1 MSNPKKPGLEK
12 LTNSRSKMLSA
23 AAVLLLSPLA
33 LLSTHSAL
41 AQKKS
46 APAAKSAPAPRAS
59 APAAKSTSSSGA
71 KTGSSGGASH
81 TASSGAGS
89 KTAAG
94 GAAGGKGNTGSGS
107 KAASN
112 VKAPP
117 GGKVTETKNGV
128 VAKNSAGKVTEFKG
142 NNGHEAKFGSN
153 GKVKEVKAGNM
164 TISHGPGNMRRS
176 VVENRETHTR
186 FVAEGHGRGYIE
198 HRYEYGGHAYYARGY
213 YYHGGYYRNYYHPYY
228 YGGVQLYGYAPAYFY
243 PTAYYG
249 WAYNP
254 WPAPAPYAWGWGG
267 APWYGYYGAYFNPYP
282 VYPAPNY
289 WLADYMIAATLQAAF
304 IANAENANV
313 HMPELPAGPQFVL
326 ASYSVARH
334 GGANAML
341 AAADAGSAPA
351 LSTEVKKSIAD
362 EIQLDLAA
370 EKAKPASAD
379 GAAVGN
385 LGTLL
390 ADNKPHVFVAGA
402 AITATSGSQDCSIT
416 EGDVLS
422 LPSAPAKDAES
433 ANLTVLA
440 SKSTDCAKSNTVAVQ
455 LTDLQDMYNHL
466 LTNIDKGLG
475 EMKDNP
481 GKGGIPAPP
490 ADATAGSKEAPY
502 VAAAPAPEKNGSAE
516 LDAQATEAAKTEQQV
531 LAEANE
537 ADGSGGAVASGG
549 SAGTAPGNAVAPPS
563 KMETI
568 TLGQTIAEVVAM
580 KGQPKNILNFAAK
593 QIYVYPDMKITFVKG
608 KISDVN

>member
-1 MSNPKKPGLEK
+1 MSSTEK
-12 LTNSRSKMLSA
+12 YKLSTLKMLSA
-23 AAVLLLSPLA
+23 AAVLLMSSLA
-33 LLSTHSAL
+33 LFAVPGAA
-41 AQKKS
+41 AQSKKS
-46 APAAKSAPAPRAS
+46 APAPKSAPAKSS
-59 APAAKSTSSSGA
+59 APAKATPSTAAKGSTSASG
-71 KTGSSGGASH
+71 SH
-81 TASSGAGS
+81 TASS
-89 KTAAG
+89 T
-94 GAAGGKGNTGSGS
+94 SGS
-107 KAASN
+107 KAAGSSAAGTKGGSKAAVGT
-112 VKAPP
+112 VKTNPNGTKSVQTSKGEVTKSAS
-117 GGKVTETKNGV
+117 GKP
-128 VAKNSAGKVTEFKG
+128 VAFKG

-153 GKVKEVKAGNM
+153 GKVKEVHAGNM
-164 TISHGPGNMRRS
+164 TVTHGPGNMRRS

-186 FVAEGHGRGYIE
+186 MVSEGHGRGYIE

-213 YYHGGYYRNYYHPYY
+213 YSHGGYYRNYYHPYY
-228 YGGVQLYGYAPAYFY
+228 YGGVQVYGYVPSYYY

-267 APWYGYYGAYFNPYP
+267 APWYGYNAAYFSPYP
-282 VYPAPNY
+282 VYPAPSY

-304 IANAENANV
+304 VAQSENASAQV
-313 HMPELPAGPQFVL
+313 HELPAGPQFVL

-334 GGANAML
+334 GGVNYAL
-341 AAADAGSAPA
+341 AAADAGAAPA
-351 LSTEVKKSIAD
+351 LSPDIKKSISD

-370 EKAKPASAD
+370 RKSQPPNAD
-379 GAAVGN
+379 NSSVGN

-390 ADNKPHVFVAGA
+390 ADNKPHIFVAGSA
-402 AITATSGSQDCSIT
+402 VVATSGGQDCNIT

-422 LPSAPAKDAES
+422 LPSAPAKDSEN

-440 SKSTDCAKSNTVAVQ
+440 SKSSDCSKGNTVAVPI
-455 LTDLQDMYNHL
+455 TDVQEMYNSL
-466 LTNIDKGLG
+466 LASVDKGLG
-475 EMKDNP
+475 EMKDNA

-502 VAAAPAPEKNGSAE
+502 AAAAPPPEKDGSAQ
-516 LDAQATEAAKTEQQV
+516 LDAQSTEAAKTEQQV

-537 ADGSGGAVASGG
+537 ADGSDSGAVASGG
-549 SAGTAPGNAVAPPS
+549 SAGTAEGNAVAAPG
-563 KMETI
+563 KTETI

>member
-1 MSNPKKPGLEK
+1 MSSSEK
-12 LTNSRSKMLSA
+12 FHSLNSKMFSA
-23 AAVLLLSPLA
+23 AAVLLVTSFA
-33 LLSTHSAL
+33 VFSAPTAS

-46 APAAKSAPAPRAS
+46 APAAKSAPAPKAA
-59 APAAKSTSSSGA
+59 APAAKSTPSTGA
-71 KTGSSGGASH
+71 KTGTTGSASH
-81 TASSGAGS
+81 TAAAGAGN
-89 KTAAG
+89 KTAGA
-94 GAAGGKGNTGSGS
+94 GAASGKEGERSSTKSTTS
-107 KAASN
+107 

-117 GGKVTETKNGV
+117 GGSTKVTKSGV
-128 VAKNSAGKVTEFKG
+128 VAKDSSGKVTEFKG

-164 TISHGPGNMRRS
+164 TISHGPGNVRRS

-213 YYHGGYYRNYYHPYY
+213 YYHGGYYRTYYHPYY

-254 WPAPAPYAWGWGG
+254 WPAPAPYAWGWGA
-267 APWYGYYGAYFNPYP
+267 APWYGYYGAYFAPYP

-304 IANAENANV
+304 IANAENADV

-341 AAADAGSAPA
+341 AAADAGSAPV

-440 SKSTDCAKSNTVAVQ
+440 SKSTDCAKNNTVAVQ

-475 EMKDNP
+475 DMKDNP

-490 ADATAGSKEAPY
+490 AEAVAGSKEAPY
-502 VAAAPAPEKNGSAE
+502 VAAAPAPEKDGSAK
-516 LDAQATEAAKTEQQV
+516 LDAQASEAAKTEQQV

-549 SAGTAPGNAVAPPS
+549 SAGTASGNAVAPPA

>member
-1 MSNPKKPGLEK
+1 
-12 LTNSRSKMLSA
+12 
-23 AAVLLLSPLA
+23 
-33 LLSTHSAL
+33 
-41 AQKKS
+41 
-46 APAAKSAPAPRAS
+46 
-59 APAAKSTSSSGA
+59 
-71 KTGSSGGASH
+71 
-81 TASSGAGS
+81 
-89 KTAAG
+89 
-94 GAAGGKGNTGSGS
+94 
-107 KAASN
+107 
-112 VKAPP
+112 
-117 GGKVTETKNGV
+117 
-128 VAKNSAGKVTEFKG
+128 VTEFKG
-142 NNGHEAKFGSN
+142 NNGHEAKFSSN
-153 GKVKEVKAGNM
+153 GRVKEVHAGNM
-164 TISHGPGNMRRS
+164 TVTHGPGGRS
-176 VVENRETHTR
+176 RSIVENRETHTR
-186 FVAEGHGRGYIE
+186 FIAEGRGRGYIE

-282 VYPAPNY
+282 VYPAPAY

-304 IANAENANV
+304 VAAAENANV
-313 HMPELPAGPQFVL
+313 HMPELTAGPQFVL
-326 ASYSVARH
+326 ASYSPGRN
-334 GGANAML
+334 GGVNYAL
-341 AAADAGSAPA
+341 AAMDSGSAPA
-351 LSTEVKKSIAD
+351 LSPDIKKKITD

-402 AITATSGSQDCSIT
+402 AITATSGGDDCSIT

-422 LPSAPAKDAES
+422 LPAAPPKDAES

-440 SKSTDCAKSNTVAVQ
+440 SKSTDCTKNNTVAVQ

-481 GKGGIPAPP
+481 GKGGLPAPP
-490 ADATAGSKEAPY
+490 ADATAGTTEAPY
-502 VAAAPAPEKNGSAE
+502 VSAAPPAEKDGSAQ
-516 LDAQATEAAKTEQQV
+516 LDTQAAQAAKTEQEV
-531 LAEANE
+531 LAEANS
-537 ADGSGGAVASGG
+537 ADDSGTTVAGG
-549 SAGTAPGNAVAPPS
+549 SAGTSPGTAVAAAP
-563 KMETI
+563 KLETI

-580 KGQPKNILNFAAK
+580 KGQPKNILNFATK

>member
-1 MSNPKKPGLEK
+1 MLSLEK
-12 LTNSRSKMLSA
+12 CKFSSLKMLSA
-23 AAVLLLSPLA
+23 AAILLLSSLGLVSP
-33 LLSTHSAL
+33 HSAM

-46 APAAKSAPAPRAS
+46 APAPKAAAPKAAAPSKPA
-59 APAAKSTSSSGA
+59 APAAKTGA
-71 KTGSSGGASH
+71 AGSASH
-81 TASSGAGS
+81 PGSAGTAG
-89 KTAAG
+89 KTTG
-94 GAAGGKGNTGSGS
+94 GAAAGNKGAAGSTKSAGS
-107 KAASN
+107 I
-112 VKAPP
+112 KAPP
-117 GGKVTETKNGV
+117 GGKVTETPKGT
-128 VAKNSAGKVTEFKG
+128 VAKNSSGHVTEFKG
-142 NNGHEAKFGSN
+142 NNGHEAKFASN

-164 TISHGPGNMRRS
+164 TITHGPGNARRS

-186 FVAEGHGRGYIE
+186 MVADGHGRGYIE

-213 YYHGGYYRNYYHPYY
+213 YYNGGYYRNYYHPYY
-228 YGGVQLYGYAPAYFY
+228 YGGVQVYGYVPSYYY

-282 VYPAPNY
+282 VYPSPNY

-304 IANAENANV
+304 VAQAESANV

-326 ASYSVARH
+326 ASYSIARH
-334 GGANAML
+334 GGVNYAL

-351 LSTEVKKSIAD
+351 LSTEIKKSISD

-370 EKAKPASAD
+370 RKAQPANAD
-379 GAAVGN
+379 NSSVGN

-390 ADNKPHVFVAGA
+390 ADNKPHVFLAGA
-402 AITATSGSQDCSIT
+402 AVTANTGGQDCNIT

-422 LPSAPAKDAES
+422 LPSAPAKDAEN

-440 SKSTDCAKSNTVAVQ
+440 SKSSDCTKGNTVAVPI
-455 LTDLQDMYNHL
+455 TDLQEMYNHL
-466 LTNIDKGLG
+466 LASVDKGLG
-475 EMKDNP
+475 EMKDKG

-490 ADATAGSKEAPY
+490 AETTAGSKEAPY
-502 VAAAPAPEKNGSAE
+502 AAAAPPPEKDGAAQ
-516 LDAQATEAAKTEQQV
+516 LDAQASEAGKTEQQV
-531 LAEANE
+531 LAEAN
-537 ADGSGGAVASGG
+537 DVGGSDGGAVAGG
-549 SAGTAPGNAVAPPS
+549 SAGTAPGTAAAPA

-608 KISDVN
+608 KIADVN